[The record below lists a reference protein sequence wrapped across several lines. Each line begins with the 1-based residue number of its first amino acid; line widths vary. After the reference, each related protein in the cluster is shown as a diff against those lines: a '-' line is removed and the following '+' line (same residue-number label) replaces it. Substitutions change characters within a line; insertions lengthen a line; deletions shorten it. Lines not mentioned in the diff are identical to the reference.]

1 MRHTLLDVMIELRLG
16 LGTGWHG
23 GCVVVVFLVLWLTTP
38 ENKTQKHKEWDW
50 KKAKQTTKGVLQVR
64 GGYLCLS
71 RSVRLLCVS
80 VELVKV
86 MVVAAWIGGL
96 WGIGRK

>member
-1 MRHTLLDVMIELRLG
+1 MVDNTRET
-16 LGTGWHG
+16 
-23 GCVVVVFLVLWLTTP
+23 
-38 ENKTQKHKEWDW
+38 KKHKEWGW